1 MAIVLCLAWGSK
13 IYAVQALCYTMSTMR
28 TDILILGG
36 GIGGYETYRQLAKKL
51 RRASVPLR
59 ITLVDANTYY
69 TFTPMLHEAATGAV
83 EPMHCAIS
91 LRELIA
97 EPHQFIQA
105 KVEKID
111 PTKKLVQTTAG
122 VIEYAWCVVAMGS
135 TVNYFNVPGAAD
147 HTYNV
152 RTLAAAKKLH
162 SDLIALLEEDSKE
175 LAVTVVGGG
184 WTGVE
189 VAGQYGQLLNRDVT
203 RYYPHKKISI
213 TLLESSPAV
222 LARLPARVSV
232 EVAKRLTKYG
242 ITVRTNEQVKAVGAK
257 AVTLSSGQNLAS
269 DLTIWTTGFENVAA
283 CYLPDSMCEKG
294 RLRVDEHLA
303 HDNYDQVYAVGD
315 IAYAVNPVTKEP
327 YAQLGETAVAQAK
340 FVAQDI
346 INRLTKKPRSAFSF
360 RTKGNLIPLGDWDGA
375 AIMAGFT
382 FYGPIAW
389 VVRRAVYIVVIPT
402 WKARLKIMIDWA
414 LHSFGRRYIL
424 GASRN
429 F

>member
-1 MAIVLCLAWGSK
+1 
-13 IYAVQALCYTMSTMR
+13 MR

-36 GIGGYETYRQLAKKL
+36 GIGGYEVYRQLAKGL
-51 RRASVPLR
+51 RRAGLPLQ

-91 LRELIA
+91 LRELITS
-97 EPHQFIQA
+97 PHQFIQA

-111 PTKKLVQTTAG
+111 PTKKVVQTTAG
-122 VIEYAWCVVAMGS
+122 VIEFSWCVVALGS
-135 TVNYFNVPGAAD
+135 TVNYFSVPGAAE
-147 HTYNV
+147 HSYNV
-152 RTLAAAKKLH
+152 RTLGAAKKLH
-162 SDLIALLEEDSKE
+162 ADLIAHLESEEKE
-175 LAVTVVGGG
+175 LAITVVGGG

-189 VAGQYGQLLNRDVT
+189 VAGQYGQLLNKDIK
-203 RYYPHKKISI
+203 RYYPHKKITI
-213 TLLESSPAV
+213 TLLEGSPTV
-222 LARLPARVSV
+222 LARLPAQVSA
-232 EVAKRLTKYG
+232 EVTKRLTKEG
-242 ITVRTNEQVKAVGAK
+242 IMIRTNEQVKAVSAQ
-257 AVTLSSGQNLAS
+257 AVTLSSGQNLGS
-269 DLTIWTTGFENVAA
+269 DLTVWTTGFENVAA
-283 CYLPDSMCEKG
+283 YYLPNSMCEKG
-294 RLRVDEHLA
+294 RLPVNQHLA
-303 HDNYDQVYAVGD
+303 HAEHDHLYAVGD
-315 IAYAVNPVTKEP
+315 IAYAVNPVTNEP

-340 FVAQDI
+340 FVARDI
-346 INRLTKKPRSAFSF
+346 LNRLQKKPRAVFSF

-429 F
+429 S